1 MTACGPEA
9 RYYPGIP
16 RAIGRLAASKCSG
29 APHGKARPP
38 PTARDRGGNGHG
50 QEATQTLERW
60 EVRFLQSAA
69 SSARSSY
76 ARSGA
81 RRRCGIDPTHPASPS
96 ATVPHIQSYVPA
108 SATAIRGA
116 GPPGAPAAAK
126 QDDPA
131 TDALN
136 TIGAVEDM
144 KDFANNKTDG
154 NSGAN
159 DNTYHQ
165 RGGRV
170 VRRR

>member
-1 MTACGPEA
+1 MTRRGLAL
-9 RYYPGIP
+9 IVK
-16 RAIGRLAASKCSG
+16 ISLAATSKSTRQ
-29 APHGKARPP
+29 A
-38 PTARDRGGNGHG
+38 
-50 QEATQTLERW
+50 
-60 EVRFLQSAA
+60 
-69 SSARSSY
+69 
-76 ARSGA
+76 
-81 RRRCGIDPTHPASPS
+81 
-96 ATVPHIQSYVPA
+96 
-108 SATAIRGA
+108 
-116 GPPGAPAAAK
+116 

-144 KDFANNKTDG
+144 RDFANNKTGG